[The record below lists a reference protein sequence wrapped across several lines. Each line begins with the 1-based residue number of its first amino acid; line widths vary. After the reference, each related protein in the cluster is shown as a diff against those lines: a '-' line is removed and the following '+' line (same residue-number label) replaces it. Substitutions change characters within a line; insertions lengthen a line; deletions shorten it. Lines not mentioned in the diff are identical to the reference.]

1 MSRSRSTPPGPARPA
16 SPQVAADA
24 LLGSD
29 AGLPVKRA
37 LWLDAMDLQLR
48 PSLPP
53 GLAAHARLA
62 NINGG
67 TLVYLVDAPAWH
79 ARLRMAAPEL
89 LDAARSIGLEVTE
102 LTVRVTAQP
111 LHPQPEDRSRMTTV
125 STPPLTAAAREAF
138 RAALSPAEPE
148 GAGEDSP

>member
-1 MSRSRSTPPGPARPA
+1 M
-16 SPQVAADA
+16 AADA

-48 PSLPP
+48 PHLPP

-89 LDAARSIGLEVTE
+89 LDAARSIGLEVNE
-102 LTVRVTAQP
+102 LAVRITTQP
-111 LHPQPEDRSRMTTV
+111 LHPRPEDRSRTV
-125 STPPLTAAAREAF
+125 TASTPPLSAAARDAF
-138 RAALSPAEPE
+138 RAALSPPGPE
-148 GAGEDSP
+148 GADEDSP